1 MFQLIQNQ
9 TADRIVFGRRID
21 ILQSEMGQKIVKRT
35 LSVHQHAAVLAHD
48 DIRLFTIFEQL
59 AHKGFENIFQ
69 SHDTL
74 RDAELVANDAITQ
87 LLGPQLFQ
95 RHIHLRSLMEQ
106 LDRGENLPQRES
118 GVPICEKRSFR

>member
-1 MFQLIQNQ
+1 
-9 TADRIVFGRRID
+9 
-21 ILQSEMGQKIVKRT
+21 MGQKIVKRT

-74 RDAELVANDAITQ
+74 RDADSSQTM
-87 LLGPQLFQ
+87 P
-95 RHIHLRSLMEQ
+95 
-106 LDRGENLPQRES
+106 
-118 GVPICEKRSFR
+118 

>member
-9 TADRIVFGRRID
+9 TADRIVFGRRIN

-59 AHKGFENIFQ
+59 AYKASKI
-69 SHDTL
+69 
-74 RDAELVANDAITQ
+74 
-87 LLGPQLFQ
+87 
-95 RHIHLRSLMEQ
+95 
-106 LDRGENLPQRES
+106 
-118 GVPICEKRSFR
+118 SFRVTIPCVTPNSSQTMP